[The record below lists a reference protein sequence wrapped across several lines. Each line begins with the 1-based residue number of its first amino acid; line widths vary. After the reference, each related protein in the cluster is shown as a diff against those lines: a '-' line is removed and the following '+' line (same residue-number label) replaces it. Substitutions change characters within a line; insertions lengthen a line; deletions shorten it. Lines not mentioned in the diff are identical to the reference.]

1 MKKKTLYIIGAL
13 VVLVII
19 LLVLKSKG
27 IIGGNNDVKVAVEK
41 SDYRDIIQTVS
52 ASGTIYPE
60 VLVSISSDVS
70 GEITGLPVIE
80 GDSVTKG
87 QVVARIY
94 ADIYNS
100 IKTQS
105 AAAVSQSE
113 AQLANIKAALKG
125 YKATMDQQQASFE
138 RNQKLY
144 NLRVISKQEF
154 EQAEASYQQA
164 LSQYQAAE
172 QQVNSNKFA
181 VQASQANLQQAT
193 ENLHRTTITAPMSGY
208 VSYLPVKR
216 GERVVGTAQMAGTEI
231 MRIADMDT
239 MEVRVNVGE
248 NDIPKVF
255 LGDTAIIEVD
265 AYNNRKFKGI
275 VTQIASSSQDL
286 ATASQQASASSSNS
300 ASQITNY
307 TVHIR
312 ILKSSYKDLLDPAH
326 PEHFPFRPG
335 MSANVNIQ
343 TKRESHVLSVPIAA
357 VTMQKS
363 SPDSTHHKSGA
374 NRPDSV
380 SNNMNSGNNGAEVVY
395 VVQKDGTVKALPVTT
410 GIQDDNYIQ
419 ILSGL
424 SSGQEVVS
432 APYTAISQLLHNGS
446 KVKVVP
452 KNQLFEPKG

>member
-1 MKKKTLYIIGAL
+1 M
-13 VVLVII
+13 
-19 LLVLKSKG
+19 KSKG

-41 SDYRDIIQTVS
+41 SGYRDIIQTVS

-60 VLVSISSDVS
+60 VIVSISSDVS
-70 GEITGLPVIE
+70 GEITDLPVVE

-87 QVVARIY
+87 QVIAKIF

-105 AAAVSQSE
+105 AAAVNQQE

-125 YKATMDQQQASFE
+125 FKANLVQQQASFE
-138 RNQKLY
+138 RNQKLF
-144 NLRVISKQEF
+144 NLKVISRQEF

-164 LSQYQAAE
+164 LSNYQAAE
-172 QQVNSNKFA
+172 QQINSGKFA
-181 VQASQANLQQAT
+181 VQGSQANLQQAV
-193 ENLHRTTITAPMSGY
+193 ENLHRTTINAPMSGY
-208 VSYLPVKR
+208 VTYLPVKR

-275 VTQIASSSQDL
+275 VTQIASSSQNL
-286 ATASQQASASSSNS
+286 ATAGQQTSASSGSS

-307 TVHIR
+307 TIHIR
-312 ILKSSYKDLLDPAH
+312 ILKSSYKDLIDPKH

-335 MSANVNIQ
+335 MSANVDIQ
-343 TKRESHVLSVPIAA
+343 TKRESHILAVPIAA
-357 VTMQKS
+357 VTMQKN
-363 SPDSTHHKSGA
+363 SPDSTNNSGGKNVDTA
-374 NRPDSV
+374 S
-380 SNNMNSGNNGAEVVY
+380 SNNGSVNNGAEVVY
-395 VVQKDGTVKALPVTT
+395 VVQKNGTVKAVTVTT

-424 SSGQEVVS
+424 SSGEEVVS
-432 APYTAISQLLHNGS
+432 SPYTAISQLLHNGS
-446 KVKVVP
+446 KVKVV
-452 KNQLFEPKG
+452 